1 MKFLKNKTLW
11 FIFYGIVISVVFL
24 YVLFPSDIIK
34 GRLEEAFTASG
45 FVLKTESLRSSFPFG
60 IKMKNFSLGSR
71 SSVTSYIQGQS
82 IDVQFNPF
90 SFLSKSKSAGVD
102 GQAYGGHFS
111 GRFGFASF
119 SKMYPPQE
127 GKLIIRDI
135 DLGKCAIIKSLL
147 GRDITGR
154 ASGDWTFKNS
164 AERDSS
170 GTIHLFLKKGYFS
183 LTEPFLGLSRIDFNR
198 GEVKAILQ
206 NNRITLEKMEV
217 FGQQL
222 DCLLNGEISLAE
234 DFMQSQINLN
244 GEMIIAEKKV
254 KMKINISGTLANP
267 AVRYI

>member
-11 FIFYGIVISVVFL
+11 FIVYGIVITVAFL
-24 YVLFPSDIIK
+24 YVLFPSDIVR
-34 GRLEEAFTASG
+34 GRLEEALTASG

-60 IKMKNFSLGSR
+60 IKMQNVSLNSE
-71 SSVTSYIQGQS
+71 SSATSYFQGKS
-82 IDVQFNPF
+82 IDVQFNPS
-90 SFLSKSKSAGVD
+90 SFFRKSKSVGID
-102 GQAYGGHFS
+102 GQAYGGNFS

-119 SKMYPPQE
+119 SKLYPPQE

-135 DLGKCAIIKSLL
+135 DLGKYAFIKTLL

-164 AERDSS
+164 TERGSS
-170 GTIHLFLKKGYFS
+170 GTIHLSLKKGYFS
-183 LTEPFLGLSRIDFNR
+183 LAEPFLGLSRIDFNR
-198 GEVKAILQ
+198 GDIKASIQ
-206 NNRITLEKMEV
+206 NDRITLEKMEL

-222 DCLLNGEISLAE
+222 DCLLNGEISLAG
-234 DFMQSQINLN
+234 DFKQSQLNLN

-254 KMKINISGTLANP
+254 KMKINISGTMANP